1 MTASKEQITNTSTIK
16 IKKRDGRLEPLNID
30 KIHFVVEE
38 ACEGLAG
45 VSSSQIEIN
54 ANIQFYDGMTT
65 KEVQQISTTGVLP
78 CLPNFPT
85 FFVYLS
91 SFLLLAGLTDPAIE
105 SHDPKTATPVSY
117 HAILV

>member
-1 MTASKEQITNTSTIK
+1 LI
-16 IKKRDGRLEPLNID
+16 
-30 KIHFVVEE
+30 
-38 ACEGLAG
+38 LAG
-45 VSSSQIEIN
+45 RASREVVKELTNRLPRTSG
-54 ANIQFYDGMTT
+54 IQ
-65 KEVQQISTTGVLP
+65 S
-78 CLPNFPT
+78 T